1 MKTIRKIAL
10 PIWAASALAC
20 GASKGID
27 GSGPSDPPTPP
38 TDVPAALQGAWYH
51 GEVSPSNFYDPTT
64 GHWDG
69 SYGDGLFYS
78 LTADG
83 HYSFGYRLYT
93 SAYGCTNV
101 VFFWKTGTV
110 SVDPVTRSFTV
121 YPHEARMKSED
132 NCGSEWNYEKN
143 IGKDPETIYWEFGK
157 DDWGGDALLLK
168 YANTD
173 ASAFYPWNTD

>member
-10 PIWAASALAC
+10 TVWTTAALAC
-20 GASKGID
+20 GGNDGSD
-27 GSGPSDPPTPP
+27 GSGPNDQPTPQ

-110 SVDPVTRSFTV
+110 SVDPATQSFTV

-132 NCGSEWNYEKN
+132 NCRSEWNYEKD

-173 ASAFYPWNTD
+173 ASAFYPWNMD